1 MYYNLESPVKSTK
14 YWLEQILA
22 LEDKDKDPTF
32 KDKNL
37 KSVLKDKDKD

>member
-22 LEDKDKDPTF
+22 LEDKDKDKDPTF

-37 KSVLKDKDKD
+37 KSVLRSP